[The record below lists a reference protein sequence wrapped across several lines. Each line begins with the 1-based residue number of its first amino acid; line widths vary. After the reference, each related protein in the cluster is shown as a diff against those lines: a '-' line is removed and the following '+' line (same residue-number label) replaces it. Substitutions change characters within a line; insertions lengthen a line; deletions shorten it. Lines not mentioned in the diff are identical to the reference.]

1 MIEVGGEEGKE
12 NERGEGKKH
21 EEVVGVKEEDAVR
34 SEHASKKPKW
44 YPDEVDLGD
53 RFEKRLEKG
62 YEF

>member
-1 MIEVGGEEGKE
+1 MVK
-12 NERGEGKKH
+12 
-21 EEVVGVKEEDAVR
+21 KEEAGKN
-34 SEHASKKPKW
+34 EHASKKPKW